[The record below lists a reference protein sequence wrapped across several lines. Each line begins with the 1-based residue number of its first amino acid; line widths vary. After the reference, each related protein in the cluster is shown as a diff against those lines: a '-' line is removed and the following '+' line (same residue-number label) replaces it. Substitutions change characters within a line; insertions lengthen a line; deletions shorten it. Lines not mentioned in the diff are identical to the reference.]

1 MSHQTAKRLI
11 IGLVVVLGVLV
22 IAAGGGVSLAAFGLP
37 ALCLYLCYRIVRGGF
52 TRSQSAKLNAFGWIG
67 CVVLILVALAVLQ
80 WGLERLGLN

>member
-1 MSHQTAKRLI
+1 MSQQTAKWLT

-22 IAAGGGVSLAAFGLP
+22 IAAGGGAALAVFGVPLV
-37 ALCLYLCYRIVRGGF
+37 CLYFCYRIVRGGF

-67 CVVLILVALAVLQ
+67 CVVLILVALAALQ